1 MRVVRG
7 LRLMVLGRLRVMRV
21 VRGLRLMV
29 PERLRVMQAVGM
41 VEQVRGRVMQA
52 VGMVEQVRG
61 RVTVVAVMEAGV
73 AVMEAGVAVMEA
85 VGNDVWGLRRVSTC
99 LPAGGARTHAASS

>member
-1 MRVVRG
+1 
-7 LRLMVLGRLRVMRV
+7 
-21 VRGLRLMV
+21 
-29 PERLRVMQAVGM
+29 MQAVGM
-41 VEQVRGRVMQA
+41 VE
-52 VGMVEQVRG
+52 RG
-61 RVTVVAVMEAGV
+61 RVTVV

>member
-1 MRVVRG
+1 VIRRG
-7 LRLMVLGRLRVMRV
+7 LRLMVLGRLRVMLV

-29 PERLRVMQAVGM
+29 LGRLRVMQAVGM
-41 VEQVRGRVMQA
+41 VEQVRGR
-52 VGMVEQVRG
+52 
-61 RVTVVAVMEAGV
+61 
-73 AVMEAGVAVMEA
+73 VAVMEA